1 MKSTL
6 GLRFGQSLTMTPAL
20 QQAIRL
26 LQLSS
31 LDLQQEIE
39 QALESNILLEREE
52 GAETLEAEIG
62 AGPEA
67 PAAEAQTEAAA
78 QAAGE
83 PQTLELRED
92 GEIPAEM
99 PVDADWGDVF
109 DEPAASGKSGSDS
122 DELRDFLEANLH
134 HSKSL
139 HEHLIE
145 QAQAAPFTARE
156 AELAEHLIDSI
167 DEDGYLADWP
177 ELSTRLQQDFGATP
191 AELETVVQKIQDF
204 DPTGVAA
211 RDLGEC
217 LRLQLELMPA
227 RTPGINTA
235 LKLIG
240 EQLPMLG
247 RRDAATLARLCGVPL
262 LEIEHALT
270 LIRSLQPHPGRPFQ
284 AHEPDYVTPD
294 VFVAKKNGRWVVSL
308 NPEHTPRLRLN
319 GQYQSMIRRAD
330 SSRDQVVL
338 KQHLQEARYFL
349 NSLEAR
355 NETLLRVAQSIVEEQ
370 RAFLDYGPEA
380 MRPMVLR
387 DIAEQ
392 LGIHESTVSRA
403 TANKYMLTPRG
414 LYELKYFFS
423 SHVQTTGGGVCSATA
438 IQAMIK
444 RMISGEDAARPLSD
458 ATLSELLLKEGIQV
472 ARRTVAKYREGLGI
486 PPSHERKPLA

>member
-1 MKSTL
+1 MKSSL

-39 QALESNILLEREE
+39 QALESNILLEREDGDDPME
-52 GAETLEAEIG
+52 VEVGAEAVAASDATATAE
-62 AGPEA
+62 
-67 PAAEAQTEAAA
+67 
-78 QAAGE
+78 QAAGD
-83 PQTLELRED
+83 PQSLELRED
-92 GEIPAEM
+92 GDVPAEM

-109 DEPAASGKSGSDS
+109 DDLSTGSKSSADS
-122 DELRDFLEANLH
+122 DELRDFMDANLH
-134 HSKSL
+134 GSRSL
-139 HEHLIE
+139 HDHLIE
-145 QAQAAPFTARE
+145 QAQMAPFSLRE
-156 AELAEHLIDSI
+156 AEVAEHLIDSI
-167 DEDGYLADWP
+167 NDDGYLADWP
-177 ELSTRLQQDFGATP
+177 ELSARLLQEFGLSGD
-191 AELETVVQKIQDF
+191 ELETIVLKIQDF

-217 LRLQLELMPA
+217 LRLQLEVMSS

-235 LKLIG
+235 LTLIG
-240 EQLPMLG
+240 EQLPLLG
-247 RRDAATLARLCGVPL
+247 RRDTATLARACGVAVT
-262 LEIEHALT
+262 EVDVALA

-284 AHEPDYVTPD
+284 AHESDYITPD
-294 VFVAKKNGRWVVSL
+294 VFVSRKNGHWAVSL
-308 NPEHTPRLRLN
+308 NPEHTPKLRLN
-319 GQYQSMIRRAD
+319 SRYQGMIRRAD

-414 LYELKYFFS
+414 LYELKFFFS
-423 SHVQTTGGGVCSATA
+423 SHVQTTSGGVCSATA

-444 RMISGEDAARPLSD
+444 RMITGEDASRPLSD

>member
-1 MKSTL
+1 MKSSL
-6 GLRFGQSLTMTPAL
+6 GLRLGQSLTMTPAL

-39 QALESNILLEREE
+39 QALDANILLERD
-52 GAETLEAEIG
+52 EA
-62 AGPEA
+62 A
-67 PAAEAQTEAAA
+67 PTEEAAA
-78 QAAGE
+78 PEPADSEGSSEGE
-83 PQTLELRED
+83 ALELRDD
-92 GEIPAEM
+92 GDIPDEM

-109 DEPAASGKSGSDS
+109 DDLPPTPRGSDD
-122 DELRDFLEANLH
+122 DELREFLEANLH
-134 HSKSL
+134 KATGL
-139 HEHLIE
+139 REHLLE
-145 QAQAAPFTARE
+145 QARVAPFE
-156 AELAEHLIDSI
+156 AEEVATAEYLIDAI
-167 DEDGYLADWP
+167 DEDGYLRDWP
-177 ELSTRLQQDFGATP
+177 SMLEELQITLGASAAQAEAVLAKLQ
-191 AELETVVQKIQDF
+191 EF

-217 LRLQLELMPA
+217 LRLQIESMPA
-227 RTPGINTA
+227 RTPGAQAALMLVERHLPLLARRDTAALSRLTGLESAALDTA
-235 LKLIG
+235 LG
-240 EQLPMLG
+240 
-247 RRDAATLARLCGVPL
+247 
-262 LEIEHALT
+262 
-270 LIRSLQPHPGRPFQ
+270 LIRSLQPHPGQ
-284 AHEPDYVTPD
+284 AFKPHESEYVAPD
-294 VFVAKKNGRWVVSL
+294 VFVSKKNNRWVVSL
-308 NPEHTPRLRLN
+308 NPEHAPRLRIN
-319 GQYQSMIRRAD
+319 SHYQGLIRRAD
-330 SSRDQVVL
+330 TSRDQQML

-370 RAFLDYGPEA
+370 RAFLEYGPEA
-380 MRPMVLR
+380 MRPLVLR

-414 LYELKYFFS
+414 LFELKYFFS

-444 RMISGEDAARPLSD
+444 RLIGTESPARPLSD
-458 ATLSELLLKEGIQV
+458 ATLSDLLLKEGIQV

>member
-1 MKSTL
+1 MKSSL
-6 GLRFGQSLTMTPAL
+6 GLRLGQSLTMTPAL

-39 QALESNILLEREE
+39 QALDANILLERD
-52 GAETLEAEIG
+52 EA
-62 AGPEA
+62 ATDDEA
-67 PAAEAQTEAAA
+67 PAAEATETTES
-78 QAAGE
+78 GE
-83 PQTLELRED
+83 TETLELGDD
-92 GEIPAEM
+92 GAIPDEM

-109 DEPAASGKSGSDS
+109 DDLPAQPRSSDD
-122 DELRDFLEANLH
+122 DELREFLEANLH
-134 HSKSL
+134 KSL
-139 HEHLIE
+139 GLREHLLE
-145 QAQAAPFTARE
+145 QARVAPFDPEE
-156 AELAEHLIDSI
+156 APIASYLIDAI
-167 DEDGYLADWP
+167 DEDGYLRDWP
-177 ELSTRLQQDFGATP
+177 SLLEELSVTLGASA
-191 AELETVVQKIQDF
+191 AEVEAVLAKLQDF

-211 RDLGEC
+211 RDLSEC
-217 LRLQLELMPA
+217 LRLQVESMPA
-227 RTPGINTA
+227 RTPGAQAA
-235 LKLIG
+235 LLLI
-240 EQLPMLG
+240 ERHLPLLA
-247 RRDAATLARLCGVPL
+247 RRDNAAVARASGLDGAELDAALAL
-262 LEIEHALT
+262 L
-270 LIRSLQPHPGRPFQ
+270 RSLQPHPGQ
-284 AHEPDYVTPD
+284 AFKPHESDYIAPD
-294 VFVAKKNGRWVVSL
+294 VFVFKKNGRWTVSL
-308 NPEHTPRLRLN
+308 NPEHTPRLRIN
-319 GQYQSMIRRAD
+319 GHYQGLIRRAD
-330 SSRDQVVL
+330 TSRDQQML

-370 RAFLDYGPEA
+370 RAFLEYGPEA
-380 MRPMVLR
+380 MRPLVLR

-414 LYELKYFFS
+414 LFELKYFFS

-444 RMISGEDAARPLSD
+444 RLIGTENPARPLSD